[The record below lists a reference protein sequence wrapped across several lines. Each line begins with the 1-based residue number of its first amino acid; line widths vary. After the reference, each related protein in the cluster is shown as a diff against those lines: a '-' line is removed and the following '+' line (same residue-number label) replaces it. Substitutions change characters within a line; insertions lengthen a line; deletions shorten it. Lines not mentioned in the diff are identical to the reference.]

1 MLKSKNDN
9 ERRRIDAVFTERS
22 TKEAQAHPCSPH
34 LLQDWARPCPH
45 LHRGSA
51 CPRLWRRCAR
61 PSTVQTT
68 PETRLVRQHVQTRE
82 TENQIVELK
91 RTAEK
96 KLNEL
101 APEKRQRHL

>member
-1 MLKSKNDN
+1 MPATLAQMC
-9 ERRRIDAVFTERS
+9 ETEYR
-22 TKEAQAHPCSPH
+22 Q
-34 LLQDWARPCPH
+34 
-45 LHRGSA
+45 
-51 CPRLWRRCAR
+51 
-61 PSTVQTT
+61 T
-68 PETRLVRQHVQTRE
+68 PETRLVKQHVQTRE

>member
-1 MLKSKNDN
+1 MC
-9 ERRRIDAVFTERS
+9 ETEYS
-22 TKEAQAHPCSPH
+22 Q
-34 LLQDWARPCPH
+34 
-45 LHRGSA
+45 HR
-51 CPRLWRRCAR
+51 
-61 PSTVQTT
+61 
-68 PETRLVRQHVQTRE
+68 RLVRQHVQTRE

>member
-1 MLKSKNDN
+1 MC
-9 ERRRIDAVFTERS
+9 ETEYR
-22 TKEAQAHPCSPH
+22 Q
-34 LLQDWARPCPH
+34 
-45 LHRGSA
+45 
-51 CPRLWRRCAR
+51 
-61 PSTVQTT
+61 T